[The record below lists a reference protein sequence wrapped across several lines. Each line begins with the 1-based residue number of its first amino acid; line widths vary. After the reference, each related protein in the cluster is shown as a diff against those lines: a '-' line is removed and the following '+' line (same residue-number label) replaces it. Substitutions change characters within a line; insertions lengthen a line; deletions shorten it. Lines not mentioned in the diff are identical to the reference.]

1 MVFQVA
7 YFSAAL
13 PTITDGDVHDIL
25 RASSRNN
32 RSNGLSGMLLLLDGT
47 FFQVLEGDRDRIE
60 ETLLRI
66 SRDRRHTG
74 ILRVVE
80 RERDERSFPNW
91 TMGFEKF
98 LHGSE
103 VGDALPFDIAVL
115 SRNPSMEK
123 LREKAPE
130 IISFMRTLY
139 AGRGMRG
146 APELG

>member
-13 PTITDGDVHDIL
+13 PTITDKDVHDIL

-32 RSNGLSGMLLLLDGT
+32 RRNDLSGMLLLLDGT

-60 ETLLRI
+60 ETLQRI
-66 SRDRRHTG
+66 SRDPRHTG
-74 ILRVVE
+74 VLRVVE
-80 RERDERSFPNW
+80 KERDERSFPDW

-98 LHGSE
+98 LHASE
-103 VGDALPFDIAVL
+103 IGDALPFDIATL
-115 SRNPSMEK
+115 SRNSSMEK

-130 IISFMRTLY
+130 LIAFMRTLY
-139 AGRGMRG
+139 TGRGMRG
-146 APELG
+146 APQLD